1 MNKILKSRE
10 YLIYCRGKL
19 HGDNLRPQ
27 ILEFGDMTFL
37 DCIKDRSV
45 LAISGF
51 NMATTP
57 EYLIKSLYE
66 KYTSTGHPKSLFI
79 ETDALPASSGRAL
92 DEVLKDAYQKGN
104 EEFIRGMLIP
114 FMGFSPWLQKMTVE
128 NSFQVY
134 GWPIGITAYWFREI
148 GSGRPGLLTKIGL
161 GTYLDPEIDSGALNA
176 RAEEAKEC
184 TISKFSISND
194 EYLLY
199 RSPKPEIAFVRTTFA
214 DRYGNLTMDD
224 EPIRGTVMAIA
235 QATRARP
242 EPGVVV
248 AQVKKYLGDVSVPP
262 RNVEIPYPLVDF
274 VVPSPEKYNW
284 QASSFYYDP
293 RASFKSN
300 PWDSREFPGD
310 SPEKNI
316 VQSQAVIARR
326 VAMELVSVINRKGP
340 PILINLGVGIPSL
353 ISGII
358 SREELSRNIVSVVES
373 GPWGGLALTGPDFGV
388 SLGAF
393 AVSTIPDMFSN
404 YEGGIIDVASLGFLQ
419 VDRFGNVNPS
429 YIPGKLTGPGG
440 FPVIAEGTPRAYF
453 AGSFTAG
460 KSDISFDREG
470 IHINKEG
477 EKIKFVKDVYKIFF
491 SGKESIKYAK
501 EVKFFTERCVFSLD
515 SKGLTLVEI
524 AKGVDIDRD
533 ILNMM
538 EFKPELARDIRET
551 PITVYGEE
559 KMGLKYMIKKDQA

>member
-1 MNKILKSRE
+1 VK
-10 YLIYCRGKL
+10 
-19 HGDNLRPQ
+19 LRPE
-27 ILEFGDMTFL
+27 ILEFGDMSFL
-37 DCIKDRSV
+37 DCVKDSSV

-66 KYTSTGHPKSLFI
+66 KYISTGHPKSLFI

-92 DEVLKDAYQKGN
+92 DEVLKDAYDKGN
-104 EEFIRGMLIP
+104 EDFIRGMLVP

-134 GWPIGITAYWFREI
+134 GWPIGITAYWFREVA
-148 GSGRPGLLTKIGL
+148 SGRPGLLTKIGL
-161 GTYLDPEIDSGALNA
+161 GTYLDPEVDSGSLNEKA
-176 RAEEAKEC
+176 DQAKEC
-184 TISKFSISND
+184 TISKFSISD
-194 EYLLY
+194 EEYLLY

-242 EPGVVV
+242 KPGVVI
-248 AQVKKYLGDVSVPP
+248 AQVKKYLGDMSVPP

-300 PWDSREFPGD
+300 PWNSRDFPGD
-310 SPEKNI
+310 GAEKNI
-316 VQSQAVIARR
+316 PQSQNVIARR
-326 VAMELVSVINRKGP
+326 VAIELVSVINSKGP

-353 ISGII
+353 ISAII
-358 SREELSRNIVSVVES
+358 SSEELSRNIVSVVES

-460 KSDISFDREG
+460 KTDISFHKDG
-470 IHINKEG
+470 IQIKKDG
-477 EKIKFVKDVYKIFF
+477 DLVKFVNDVYKIFF
-491 SGKESIKYAK
+491 SGKEAVKYSK

-515 SKGLTLVEI
+515 SRGLVLTEI

-533 ILNMM
+533 ILNKM
-538 EFKPELARDIRET
+538 EFKPVIASDLKET
-551 PITVYGEE
+551 PTVVYADG
-559 KMGLKYMIKKDQA
+559 KMNLKYMVKKEPD

>member
-1 MNKILKSRE
+1 VK
-10 YLIYCRGKL
+10 
-19 HGDNLRPQ
+19 LRPE
-27 ILEFGDMTFL
+27 ILEFGDMSFL
-37 DCIKDRSV
+37 DCVKDSSI

-92 DEVLKDAYQKGN
+92 DEVLKDAYEKGN
-104 EEFIRGMLIP
+104 QDFIRGMLVP

-134 GWPIGITAYWFREI
+134 GWPIGITAYWFREVA
-148 GSGRPGLLTKIGL
+148 SGRPGLLTKIGL
-161 GTYLDPEIDSGALNA
+161 GTYLDPEVDSGSLNEKA
-176 RAEEAKEC
+176 DQAKEC
-184 TISKFSISND
+184 TISKFSISD
-194 EYLLY
+194 EEYLLY

-242 EPGVVV
+242 KPGVVI
-248 AQVKKYLGDVSVPP
+248 AQVKKYLGDMSVPP

-300 PWDSREFPGD
+300 PWNSRDFPGD
-310 SPEKNI
+310 GAEKNI
-316 VQSQAVIARR
+316 PQSQNVIARR
-326 VAMELVSVINRKGP
+326 VAIELVSVINSKGP

-353 ISGII
+353 ISAII
-358 SREELSRNIVSVVES
+358 SSEELSRNIVSVVES

-460 KSDISFDREG
+460 KTDISFHKDG
-470 IHINKEG
+470 IQIKKDG
-477 EKIKFVKDVYKIFF
+477 DLVKFVNDVYKIFF
-491 SGKESIKYAK
+491 SGKEAVKYSK

-515 SKGLTLVEI
+515 SRGLVLTEI

-533 ILNMM
+533 ILNKM
-538 EFKPELARDIRET
+538 EFKPVIASDLKET
-551 PITVYGEE
+551 PTVVYADG
-559 KMGLKYMIKKDQA
+559 KMNLKYMVKKEPD